1 MNLFRQIPKVDKIEK
16 ILSHIPKK
24 VLIPIIQQTLENIRN
39 GIKNGKITEIN
50 EKSIIKEI
58 EKKANDILSPSIVNV
73 INATGITVHTNLGR
87 SLIDPE
93 IFDYAKERSTHYCNL
108 EYDLEKGKRGDR
120 YHHSAKILSHLF
132 GSESALIVNNNA
144 AAVFLILNTFAKDKE
159 AIVSRGELVEIGGS
173 FRVPEVMKASGAK
186 LVEVGTTNKTKIKDY
201 EEAITENTS
210 MLMKVHKSNYSIEGF
225 SAEATLEEIISL
237 SKEKGVL
244 DYYDLGS
251 AYVPK
256 LPYGLTN
263 YEPPISDIM
272 KLNPS
277 LVSFSGDKLFGSV
290 QAGIILG
297 KKELIDR
304 LKKNQILRMFR
315 VDKITLSLIEATAL
329 AYIKEEY
336 DKIPTLKSIFQTT
349 DELKEKAQKLLNLCP
364 GLKAEIKES
373 HTYVGGGTMPNR
385 KIPTIVVE
393 IKGNA
398 KKWEENMRKNLVIGR
413 IENEHFVLDMRSVQ
427 EDEIEKLSEI
437 INNIISCEIP
447 SQNNNIATS
456 QLKGQ
461 K

>member
-16 ILSHIPKK
+16 KLNYIPKK
-24 VLIPIIQQTLENIRN
+24 ILTPLIQQTLQKIRDGIKSGQITAVSEDEIINEIKTKAENILN
-39 GIKNGKITEIN
+39 
-50 EKSIIKEI
+50 
-58 EKKANDILSPSIVNV
+58 PSIVNV

-159 AIVSRGELVEIGGS
+159 VIVSRGELVEIGGS

-201 EEAITENTS
+201 EEAVSDNTA

-225 SAEATLEEIISL
+225 SEEASLEEIINLARS
-237 SKEKGVL
+237 KGVL

-251 AYVPK
+251 AYIPK

-263 YEPPISDIM
+263 YEPPINEIM

-297 KKELIDR
+297 KKELIDK

-315 VDKITLSLIEATAL
+315 VDKITLSIIEATAM

-336 DKIPTLKSIFQTT
+336 EKILTLKSIFQTEE
-349 DELKEKAQKLLNLCP
+349 DLVKKAKKLLSLTP
-364 GLKAEIKES
+364 LLKAEIKNS

-385 KIPTIVVE
+385 KIPTTIVE

-413 IENEHFVLDMRSVQ
+413 IENERFVLDMRSIQ
-427 EDEIEKLSEI
+427 DDEIEKLAQI
-437 INNIISCEIP
+437 INSVITCEVK
-447 SQNNNIATS
+447 NA
-456 QLKGQ
+456 
-461 K
+461 

>member
-16 ILSHIPKK
+16 KLNYIPKK
-24 VLIPIIQQTLENIRN
+24 ILTPLIQQKLQNIRE
-39 GIKNGKITEIN
+39 GIKSGQITNIN
-50 EKSIIKEI
+50 EDEIINEIKSQAE
-58 EKKANDILSPSIVNV
+58 DILNPSIVNV

-93 IFDYAKERSTHYCNL
+93 IFDYAKKRSTHYCNL
-108 EYDLEKGKRGDR
+108 EYDLKKGKRGDR
-120 YHHSAKILSHLF
+120 YHHSAKILSYLF

-159 AIVSRGELVEIGGS
+159 VIVSRGELVEIGGS

-201 EEAITENTS
+201 EEAISDNTA
-210 MLMKVHKSNYSIEGF
+210 MLMKVHKSNYTIEGF
-225 SAEATLEEIISL
+225 SEEASLEEIINL
-237 SKEKGVL
+237 ARSKNVL

-251 AYVPK
+251 AYIPK

-263 YEPPISDIM
+263 YEPPINEIM

-297 KKELIDR
+297 KKELIDK

-315 VDKITLSLIEATAL
+315 VDKITLSIIEATAI

-336 DKIPTLKSIFQTT
+336 EKIPTLKSIFQT
-349 DELKEKAQKLLNLCP
+349 KEDLVKKAKKLLSLTP
-364 GLKAEIKES
+364 LLKAEIRNS
-373 HTYVGGGTMPNR
+373 YTYVGGGTMPNR
-385 KIPTIVVE
+385 KIPTIVIE

-398 KKWEENMRKNLVIGR
+398 KKWEEDMRKNHVIGR
-413 IENEHFVLDMRSVQ
+413 MENERFVLDMRSIQ
-427 EDEIEKLSEI
+427 EDEIEKLAQI
-437 INNIISCEIP
+437 INSIITCKVK
-447 SQNNNIATS
+447 NA
-456 QLKGQ
+456 
-461 K
+461 